1 MTEERLPSKFAFI
14 LHADVAGSTELV
26 QQNEHLTHQRIQ
38 DTFQRFNNTIHRYHG
53 DVLEARGDALLAE
66 FERASDAVTA
76 ALTFQA
82 GQSEYLD
89 QLNDDIRPLVRIGVA
104 MGEVIV
110 ADNTV
115 TGEGVVLAQRVEQ
128 LAEPG
133 GMCITGAVHETLPK
147 HMPFDQYDLG
157 EQEVKG
163 FDEPIR
169 IYRVAPKQGAVLP
182 EPTVELRTK
191 RTRSPQWMMI
201 AIVAVLICGGV
212 LLAWMQPWKPDFE
225 PASVEKMAFPL
236 PSKPS
241 IAVLPFD
248 NYLDD
253 DQLKFFAD
261 GLTENIISALSKV
274 EGLLVIARN
283 SAATFKDRP
292 VNVKQVAEE
301 LGVQYVLEGSVQKSG
316 KQLRI
321 TAQLVD
327 ALKGYHLWSERYDR
341 QAEDVFTVMDEITKH
356 VFTELQVELTEGE
369 HARMAAGGTDNLEAW
384 LRRIEGY
391 NELIKFTRESQIRA
405 RELYQVAH
413 EADPNWAFP
422 VAGFSFTH
430 WYEARRGWSDSRE
443 ESIRLGVETAERAIE
458 LQPDE
463 AIGYTALTNM
473 MFMIGEIEKGVELGR
488 KAIELAPNS
497 FAIVANLAIRFSEA
511 DQEHEAV
518 ELFQRAVRLSPKY
531 PWWIDFGYGF
541 ALHLVGR
548 TEDAVDIYKKAIDKG
563 AQSAPLRVRLAA
575 AYVDLGR
582 MEEAKAAIDD
592 ALEINPQF
600 TATKYRKSYP
610 YPGGERY
617 DWYYDLVV
625 RAGLPEH
632 PPLKLPDKPSIAV
645 LPFNNMSDDPK
656 QEYFVDGMTEDLI
669 TDLSK
674 LSGLF
679 VIARNSSFTYKG
691 KAVDVKN
698 VARNLG
704 VRYVMEGS
712 VRRAGNQVRI
722 NAQLIDATTGGHLWA
737 ERYDG
742 SLEDVFALQ
751 DQVTEKIVKALAV
764 ELTPEDVKS
773 TQKVKMGNS
782 EAYDEYLKGQ
792 EQYRRGTP
800 KSYIAAIEH
809 FGRAIE
815 LDPDYSRGYAS
826 LAAVYWN
833 SARNGWS
840 RELGL
845 TYSDAASQ
853 SREYLAA
860 AMKEPSPLAHQIAS
874 ERAAFLRHRPD
885 QALSEAQMAIALDS
899 SDPAGHLAMA
909 VALIKAK
916 RPGEAVEA
924 TQRAM
929 RLDPH
934 YPASYLRRLGRAQL
948 ADRQFE
954 AAATTLKSAIERNPL
969 DEWAMVFLAAAY
981 GHLGR
986 GEKAV
991 ATAQTADVLRAELGK
1006 GALTWENVDAELY
1019 DSRYI
1024 ETGSGGMEGDKG
1036 IIREGLRK
1044 AGVDRGFVWL
1054 PLVTTIEDDDDRCVG
1069 CTLGFHTVYEVD
1081 GATTIDAETAKSLHE
1096 RDVPFIEID
1105 PRKWFRTRIPG
1116 AHLMDWTFG
1125 ELNERRLSQIVDR
1138 NGEVV
1143 ISGQYYERNA
1153 ANAAAAAVTW
1163 GFSKVYYFPE
1173 GFDGWKKAGYPIE
1186 RGK

>member
-1 MTEERLPSKFAFI
+1 MAERRRSGKLAVI
-14 LHADVAGSTELV
+14 LHADIAGSTELV
-26 QQNEHLTHQRIQ
+26 HQDEHLAHERIQ
-38 DTFQRFNNTIHRYHG
+38 DAFRRFGEIITQYHG
-53 DVLEARGDALLAE
+53 EVRELRGDALLAE

-76 ALTFQA
+76 AIAFQTN
-82 GQSEYLD
+82 QSDYLA
-89 QLNDDIRPLVRIGVA
+89 QLDDTILPMVRVGIA
-104 MGEVIV
+104 LGEVIV
-110 ADNTV
+110 ADDTV
-115 TGEGVVLAQRVEQ
+115 TGGGVVLAQRVEQ
-128 LAEPG
+128 IAEPG
-133 GMCITGAVHETLPK
+133 SVCITGAIQEALPQRL
-147 HMPFDQYDLG
+147 PFDQESLG
-157 EQEVKG
+157 ERQVKG
-163 FDEPIR
+163 FDKPIHVYR
-169 IYRVAPKQGAVLP
+169 IQLEEGAPLPKPIVESKARGLLSKWGTVA
-182 EPTVELRTK
+182 
-191 RTRSPQWMMI
+191 
-201 AIVAVLICGGV
+201 AIAVLICGGGF
-212 LLAWMQPWKPDFE
+212 LLWYQPWQPDFE

-283 SAATFKDRP
+283 SAATFKDKP

-327 ALKGYHLWSERYDR
+327 ALKGYHLWSARYDR
-341 QAEDVFTVMDEITKH
+341 QAEGVFAVMDEITKH

-369 HARMAAGGTDNLEAW
+369 HARMAAGGTENLEAW
-384 LRRIEGY
+384 LNRIEGY

-405 RELYQVAH
+405 RELYQAAH

-443 ESIRLGVETAERAIE
+443 ESIRLGIEAAERAIE

-541 ALHLVGR
+541 ALHLIGR
-548 TEDAVDIYKKAIDKG
+548 TEDAVNIYKKAIDKG

-582 MEEAKAAIDD
+582 MEEAKATIDE

-600 TATKYRKSYP
+600 TATKYRRSYP

-617 DWYYDLVV
+617 DWYHDLVA

-632 PPLKLPDKPSIAV
+632 PPLPLPDKPSIAV
-645 LPFNNMSDDPK
+645 LPFTNMSNDAE

-698 VARNLG
+698 VARDLG

-742 SLEDVFALQ
+742 SLDDVFALQ
-751 DQVTEKIVKALAV
+751 NKVTRQIVSALAV
-764 ELTPEDVKS
+764 NLTVDENAR
-773 TQKVKMGNS
+773 QGNKQTNNL
-782 EAYDEYLKGQ
+782 EAYDAFLQGWAHYR
-792 EQYRRGTP
+792 QYTQ
-800 KSYIAAIEH
+800 KDFAKALDYFTHAV
-809 FGRAIE
+809 E
-815 LDPDYSRGYAS
+815 LDPNYARAHAAMAGTYTFATIRGWHFTLRWCHAQS
-826 LAAVYWN
+826 LAESHLQLSMKDPTVLTHRIMSLLRSQQGRHEEAL
-833 SARNGWS
+833 AEA
-840 RELGL
+840 EL
-845 TYSDAASQ
+845 
-853 SREYLAA
+853 
-860 AMKEPSPLAHQIAS
+860 M
-874 ERAAFLRHRPD
+874 
-885 QALSEAQMAIALDS
+885 IALDPNDAES
-899 SDPAGHLAMA
+899 YDALGYVLIWAG
-909 VALIKAK
+909 
-916 RPGEAVEA
+916 RPEQAIEAYEK
-924 TQRAM
+924 AM

-934 YPASYLRRLGRAQL
+934 YPAQYLERLGL
-948 ADRQFE
+948 AYFSAEQFE
-954 AAATTLKSAIERNPL
+954 AAAESLARARKRNPGIAA
-969 DEWAMVFLAAAY
+969 WTLAAAY

-986 GEKAV
+986 EEEA
-991 ATAQTADVLRAELGK
+991 ATTLKEYQEYRGWSSLG
-1006 GALTWENVDAELY
+1006 AVDAVVGYHPYKRREDAERL
-1019 DSRYI
+1019 
-1024 ETGSGGMEGDKG
+1024 GD
-1036 IIREGLRK
+1036 GLVK
-1044 AGVDRGFVWL
+1044 AGLCCQDKLESYLATVPGGNWNFTR
-1054 PLVTTIEDDDDRCVG
+1054 TVG
-1069 CTLGFHTVYEVD
+1069 V
-1081 GATTIDAETAKSLHE
+1081 AKSFEKPTGVSVLTE
-1096 RDVPFIEID
+1096 AEIHNQVVGNTITEISD
-1105 PRKWFRTRIPG
+1105 GKKW
-1116 AHLMDWTFG
+1116 
-1125 ELNERRLSQIVDR
+1125 SQYYLTDGTLLEIWKGQR
-1138 NGEVV
+1138 YCGYWV
-1143 ISGQYYERNA
+1143 ISGPVMCIGYSDGKDFCRMYA
-1153 ANAAAAAVTW
+1153 L
-1163 GFSKVYYFPE
+1163 E
-1173 GFDGWKKAGYPIE
+1173 GTTITRFKLDGTSDSTGELLKGNSE
-1186 RGK
+1186 DLH